1 MTRFELFV
9 NKILATMLHSLL
21 VLLGLL
27 ICWLALCDLVAL
39 LDLLVG
45 LLASLDLTALLG
57 SLDLFGWLVV
67 LVDLL
72 VD

>member
-1 MTRFELFV
+1 MAR
-9 NKILATMLHSLL
+9 ATLLHSLL

-27 ICWLALCDLVAL
+27 ICWLALCGLVAL

-45 LLASLDLTALLG
+45 LLASLDLSALLC
-57 SLDLFGWLVV
+57 SLDLFAWLVGWF
-67 LVDLL
+67 DLL

>member
-1 MTRFELFV
+1 MLCL
-9 NKILATMLHSLL
+9 LALLLAAMLHSLL

-27 ICWLALCDLVAL
+27 ICWLALCGLVAL

-45 LLASLDLTALLG
+45 FVASLDLSALLC
-57 SLDLFGWLVV
+57 SLNLFGWLVGWI
-67 LVDLL
+67 DLL